1 MPTRTFT
8 CTTCGDAFALPAAT
22 LDKYPGWEPRQC
34 RGCRATSNGGG
45 GSRSRARSRRSAPV
59 EENLTLAE
67 VLERYTDGPQ
77 DGVFTDGSAHPNPG
91 PGGWGAVFV
100 RNGQVVDQVHGAEDN
115 TTNNRMELTAL
126 IAAYDLVPEGEPTSV
141 YTDSRLCVDTITKWA
156 AGWKRNGW
164 RRKSGDVQN
173 LDLVKRL
180 YALAEA
186 RPEVQLKWIKAH
198 DGSRWN
204 EYADSLSTAYRREE
218 L

>member
-1 MPTRTFT
+1 M
-8 CTTCGDAFALPAAT
+8 
-22 LDKYPGWEPRQC
+22 
-34 RGCRATSNGGG
+34 
-45 GSRSRARSRRSAPV
+45 
-59 EENLTLAE
+59 AE
-67 VLERYTDGPQ
+67 VLERYDAGPQ

-91 PGGWGAVFV
+91 PGGWGAVLV
-100 RNGQVVDQVHGAEDN
+100 RDGEIIDQAYGHEDH

-126 IAAYDLVPEGEPTSV
+126 IAAFDLIPPGEPTMV

-164 RRKSGDVQN
+164 RRKSGEVQN

-180 YALAEA
+180 YERAER
-186 RPEVQLKWIKAH
+186 RPEVELRWIKAH

-204 EYADSLSTAYRREE
+204 EYADALSTAYRREE